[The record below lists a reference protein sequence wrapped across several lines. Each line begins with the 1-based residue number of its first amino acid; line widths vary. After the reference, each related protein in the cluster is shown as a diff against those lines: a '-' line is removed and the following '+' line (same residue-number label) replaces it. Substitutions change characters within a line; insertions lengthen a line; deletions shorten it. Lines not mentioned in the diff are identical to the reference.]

1 MATTPKL
8 RKAPDHLSPE
18 ARKLFTSI
26 LKRYEL
32 EDEEVATLVLALEA
46 FDHAATARRRLK
58 RDGQI
63 IDGPGGRPMAHPS
76 VTIHRDCL
84 TTWSRLMG
92 QLGLPV
98 EEVVDARNSRGHYAG
113 KRVKRG

>member
-8 RKAPDHLSPE
+8 PTAPEHLTPE

-32 EDEEVATLVLALEA
+32 EDEEVATLTLALEA
-46 FDHAATARRRLK
+46 FDHAATARRRVK

-63 IDGPGGRPMAHPS
+63 VDGPKGRPIAHPS
-76 VTIHRDCL
+76 LKIHLDCL
-84 TTWSRLMG
+84 ASWSRLMG

-98 EEVVDARNSRGHYAG
+98 EEVVDVRTPRGHYNG